1 MLALLFD
8 RKSLV
13 LTGLAVGGLGTLLF
27 AAGFVLG
34 VTARSERQL
43 APPYWLQH
51 GPVLPGEAQA
61 ANGPAPAAPSVR
73 ASPQPGG
80 DDGGADGRAAEG
92 AWVPFARPEELDA
105 GEDEAPAD
113 AGGGGAGGGGAGGG
127 GIEGGGIEGGEPS
140 GLDEGAAEGGGDS
153 GPAGAAAP
161 RVPPPRRPL
170 WDEPEPAVATVTP
183 TRPEP
188 GEGRAAAAVLA
199 AVPELAPEPTP
210 APELGAGERAALD
223 GAWYVQTGAYSVPA
237 NARDQ
242 EAALAGRFAGEPYS
256 PYVRPVTDRRGR
268 TLLIVRVGPFPS
280 RDEAVAVAASFDD
293 VLVGRE
299 AP

>member
-8 RKSLV
+8 RKSLL
-13 LTGLAVGGLGTLLF
+13 LTGLAVGGLGALLF
-27 AAGFVLG
+27 ASGFVLG
-34 VTARSERQL
+34 VTARYERQL
-43 APPYWLQH
+43 APPYWLLH

-61 ANGPAPAAPSVR
+61 ANGPAPAAPLVG
-73 ASPQPGG
+73 APAAGPQA
-80 DDGGADGRAAEG
+80 GGADDG

-113 AGGGGAGGGGAGGG
+113 AGGGGAGGGGL
-127 GIEGGGIEGGEPS
+127 EGGEAS
-140 GLDEGAAEGGGDS
+140 GADQGGAEGGGGS
-153 GPAGAAAP
+153 GAAGAAAP

-170 WDEPEPAVATVTP
+170 WDEPEPAVAAVTP

-242 EAALAGRFAGEPYS
+242 EAALAGRFAGEPYR

-280 RDEAVAVAASFDD
+280 RDEAVTVAAAFDD